1 MYLFMDTETGGLT
14 TDHSLLTASFIPVD
28 KQFQVVPM
36 TYFDPLTGQMTQTE
50 SGLYIG
56 IKHDQYVVSKEALA
70 VNKINITDHDHTAV
84 PLAAA
89 RELVKSFI
97 SSVLQVFN
105 RKYLVPAGHNVAFD
119 AGFVKAYLL
128 TSDEWEKFFC
138 YPALDTA
145 SIARFLNAA
154 GYIGGGYSLTSLRDK
169 FLGSTFGDAHDAE
182 VDNLTSIALAH
193 KFTQLVAKPNQ

>member
-14 TDHSLLTASFIPVD
+14 TDHSLLTVSLIPVD

-36 TYFDPLTGQMTQTE
+36 TYLDPLTGQTVQTD

-56 IKHDQYVVSKEALA
+56 VKHEPYVVSQEALA
-70 VNKINITDHDHTAV
+70 VNKIDINEHDRTAV
-84 PLAAA
+84 PLHMA
-89 RELVKSFI
+89 RDLVRSFI
-97 SSVLQVFN
+97 THAQQLFN

-128 TSDEWEKFFC
+128 TAEEWDKFFC

-145 SIARFLNAA
+145 AVARFLNAA

-169 FLGSTFGDAHDAE
+169 FLGSTFGEAHDAE

-193 KFTQLVAKPNQ
+193 KFTQLVARPNQ